1 MTQQNRST
9 ESLFKRSVTLSL
21 QQTWVLTPVLYG
33 WGDTCASSAKF
44 QAKEREDAK
53 GNDQTETER
62 SCDHQLLFVFVSEK
76 PVPHIPLMQTTA
88 I

>member
-9 ESLFKRSVTLSL
+9 ESLFKRTVTWSL

-33 WGDTCASSAKF
+33 WGDTCAGSAKF

-53 GNDQTETER
+53 GSDQPEADR
-62 SCDHQLLFVFVSEK
+62 SQHHQLLFVLKAALRVR
-76 PVPHIPLMQTTA
+76 
-88 I
+88 